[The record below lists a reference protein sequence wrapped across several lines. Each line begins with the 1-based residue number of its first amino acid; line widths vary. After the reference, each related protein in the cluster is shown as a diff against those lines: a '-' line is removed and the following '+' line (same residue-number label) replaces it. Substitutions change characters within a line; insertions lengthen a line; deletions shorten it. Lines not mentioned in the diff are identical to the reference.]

1 MKYPLFSISI
11 SPHSNNTVIYIYY
24 KFQKVT
30 IQYKEYERRKFV
42 MRKFLVA
49 TIIITG
55 VIMAVIA
62 SNALKHNVALNS
74 YELFEIIN
82 IRGGD

>member
-1 MKYPLFSISI
+1 
-11 SPHSNNTVIYIYY
+11 VIYIYY
-24 KFQKVT
+24 KFPKVT

-55 VIMAVIA
+55 VIMAVFA
-62 SNALKHNVALNS
+62 SNALKHNVSLNS

>member
-1 MKYPLFSISI
+1 
-11 SPHSNNTVIYIYY
+11 
-24 KFQKVT
+24 
-30 IQYKEYERRKFV
+30 

-62 SNALKHNVALNS
+62 SNALKHNFALNS
-74 YELFEIIN
+74 YELFKIIN

>member
-1 MKYPLFSISI
+1 
-11 SPHSNNTVIYIYY
+11 
-24 KFQKVT
+24 
-30 IQYKEYERRKFV
+30 
-42 MRKFLVA
+42 MRKYLIA

-62 SNALKHNVALNS
+62 SNALKHNVAWNS

>member
-1 MKYPLFSISI
+1 M
-11 SPHSNNTVIYIYY
+11 IYIYY
-24 KFQKVT
+24 KFPKVT

-55 VIMAVIA
+55 VIMAVFA
-62 SNALKHNVALNS
+62 SNALKHNVSLNS

>member
-1 MKYPLFSISI
+1 
-11 SPHSNNTVIYIYY
+11 
-24 KFQKVT
+24 
-30 IQYKEYERRKFV
+30 

-62 SNALKHNVALNS
+62 SNVLKHNVALNS

-82 IRGGD
+82 VRGGD

>member
-1 MKYPLFSISI
+1 
-11 SPHSNNTVIYIYY
+11 
-24 KFQKVT
+24 
-30 IQYKEYERRKFV
+30 
-42 MRKFLVA
+42 MRKFLIA

-55 VIMAVIA
+55 IITAAIA
-62 SNALKHNVALNS
+62 SNALKRNVALNS

>member
-1 MKYPLFSISI
+1 
-11 SPHSNNTVIYIYY
+11 
-24 KFQKVT
+24 
-30 IQYKEYERRKFV
+30 
-42 MRKFLVA
+42 MRNFLVA

-55 VIMAVIA
+55 VIMALFA

-82 IRGGD
+82 VRGGD

>member
-1 MKYPLFSISI
+1 
-11 SPHSNNTVIYIYY
+11 
-24 KFQKVT
+24 
-30 IQYKEYERRKFV
+30 
-42 MRKFLVA
+42 MRTFLVA

-55 VIMAVIA
+55 VIMAVFA
-62 SNALKHNVALNS
+62 SNALKHNVSLNS

>member
-1 MKYPLFSISI
+1 
-11 SPHSNNTVIYIYY
+11 
-24 KFQKVT
+24 
-30 IQYKEYERRKFV
+30 
-42 MRKFLVA
+42 MRKYLIA

-62 SNALKHNVALNS
+62 SNTLKHNVALNS

>member
-1 MKYPLFSISI
+1 M
-11 SPHSNNTVIYIYY
+11 IYIYY

-55 VIMAVIA
+55 IITGVIMAVIA
-62 SNALKHNVALNS
+62 SNALKHNFALNS